1 MDRFSLEEREVL
13 AADFERRRQTLLA
26 QSMAA

>member
-26 QSMAA
+26 QSTA